1 MKYLTFKVRNYK
13 GIQNLVLNI
22 GGAPASSIFTL
33 VGLNESGKTTVL
45 EAISHLINP
54 IDNPID
60 LVPKSQRG
68 KFDDTI
74 HISANLE
81 MSGAD
86 EEIIKNYLDD
96 AGFTVTKLSKEL
108 TIGKELEFKDT
119 KLVSTNPTGNTWT
132 ITIKGIPSGS
142 AEVAEDAAE
151 ETSSEQNLIDYDKD
165 LWNKTVTMIRTEL
178 FPKTVYYP
186 DFLFDFPHRI
196 YLSADPDEDEEQAYY
211 RQVLQDILDSLD
223 KGYKLETHLVERK
236 TSGTPADLENIEKV
250 LNDMATIITKTV
262 FEAWNKISKKQSTN
276 LSVVLGNDLRVDPS
290 KPNLYYIEVKI
301 KQGSDSYFVDERSL
315 GFRWFFAFL
324 LFTQFRRYRE
334 GETGNTLFL
343 IDEPASNLHQK
354 AQQDLLGSLEKVT
367 KGSTIIYSTHSHHLI
382 KPEWLPGAFIVKNKA
397 LDYEA
402 EALQDDFIDSKTD
415 IVATPY
421 HQYVAQYPNEET
433 HFKPI
438 LDALDYA
445 PSKLEYIPSII
456 IPEGKFDFYTFRYF
470 DAVVLGNEKPLDFY
484 PGAGA
489 NAHAPI
495 ISLYLAWGRDFIVL
509 LDDDL
514 GGSRAK
520 SLYIKNFGS
529 IVEDRI
535 YKLSDVDAGFHGF
548 QTEDLIEE
556 SERIAF
562 IDTVFPGT
570 GVYDKGLFNKA
581 VQEMLIKKTD
591 FAFSK
596 HTKDNFRKII
606 AFLGSKLED
615 LE

>member
-1 MKYLTFKVRNYK
+1 MKYLAFRVRNYK
-13 GIQNLVLNI
+13 GIQNLLLDISGV
-22 GGAPASSIFTL
+22 PETSIFTL

-45 EAISHLINP
+45 EALSHLINP

-68 KFDDTI
+68 KFDDQI
-74 HISANLE
+74 EISADLE
-81 MSGAD
+81 MFNTD

-96 AGFTVTKLSKEL
+96 AGFTVTELDKKLSISKVM
-108 TIGKELEFKDT
+108 EFRDT
-119 KLVSTNPTGNTWT
+119 KLVSANPPNNTWS

-142 AEVAEDAAE
+142 N
-151 ETSSEQNLIDYDKD
+151 ETDEGGNKGSEQNLIDYDKD
-165 LWNKTVTMIRTEL
+165 LWNKTVTMIRTDL
-178 FPKTVYYP
+178 FPKIVYYP
-186 DFLFDFPHRI
+186 DFLFDFPHKI
-196 YLSADPDEDEEQAYY
+196 YLTEQPDEDEEQTYY
-211 RQVLQDILDSLD
+211 RQVLQDILDSLN

-250 LNDMATIITKTV
+250 LNDMSTIITKTV
-262 FEAWNKISKKQSTN
+262 FEAWNKISKKQNSN
-276 LSVVLGNDLRVDPS
+276 LSVSLGNDLRIDPS
-290 KPNLYYIEVKI
+290 QPNYYYIEVKI

-334 GETGNTLFL
+334 AETGNTLFL
-343 IDEPASNLHQK
+343 LDEPASNLHQK

-421 HQYVAQYPNEET
+421 HKYVALYPKEET

-445 PSKLEYIPSII
+445 PSKLEYIPNIV

-470 DAVVLGNEKPLDFY
+470 DSVVLANEKLLDFY

-489 NAHAPI
+489 NAHTPI
-495 ISLYLAWGRDFIVL
+495 ISLYLAWGRKFVVL
-509 LDDDL
+509 LDDDN

-529 IVEDRI
+529 IVENKI
-535 YKLSDVDAGFHGF
+535 YKLSDIDASFHGF
-548 QTEDLIEE
+548 QTEDLIDE

-562 IDTVFPGT
+562 TNTVFPGT
-570 GVYDKGLFNKA
+570 TTYDKGLFNKA
-581 VQEMLIKKTD
+581 VQEMLIKKVD
-591 FAFSK
+591 YAFSK
-596 HTKDNFRKII
+596 QTKDNFRKII
-606 AFLGSKLED
+606 TFLNSKLET
-615 LE
+615 